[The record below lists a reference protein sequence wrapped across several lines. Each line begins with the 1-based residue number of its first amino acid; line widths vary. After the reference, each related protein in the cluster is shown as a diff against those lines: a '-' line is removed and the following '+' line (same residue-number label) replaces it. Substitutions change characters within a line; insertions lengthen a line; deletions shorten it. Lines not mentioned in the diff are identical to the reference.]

1 MTFKHYL
8 IAFLAFSLT
17 SPFQGICREYHVN
30 RTIGS
35 DQNKGDA
42 QHPLKTIQAAAERVQ
57 PGDEVIVHTGIY
69 REQVSPVRGGTEKQ
83 PIIFRA
89 APGEKV
95 EIKGSEVMKGWKHID
110 RHT

>member
-1 MTFKHYL
+1 MTFKYYL
-8 IAFLAFSLT
+8 IAFLAFSQAV
-17 SPFQGICREYHVN
+17 PFQGICREYHVN

-69 REQVSPVRGGTEKQ
+69 REPH
-83 PIIFRA
+83 PA
-89 APGEKV
+89 A
-95 EIKGSEVMKGWKHID
+95 
-110 RHT
+110 